1 MNRPLPEF
9 RRMLAELVACRTV
22 SCADPAWD
30 TGNREAAERLAGWLD
45 DLGFVCEL
53 RPLPERADKVNLIA
67 RLGPDTGGETGLA
80 LAGHLDTVPYDE
92 DRWTSDPFQLTER
105 EGRLYGLGTADMK
118 GFLALATE
126 VAGAYRGREPAAPL
140 VLLASADEECGMD
153 GARALT
159 AGTGPPA
166 RYAVIGEPTG
176 LIPAA
181 RHKGIFME
189 TVRVGG
195 RAGHSSDPA
204 HGVNAIEGMR
214 QVLTAVLAFRDELVA
229 RGGDTGFPVPHAT
242 LNAGVIR
249 GGDSPNRIPARCQL
263 QLDLRFLPGDE
274 IDDLR
279 EELRERVR
287 AALADGPWTLAFEEL
302 FVGTPAFETAADSPI
317 VRAAAELS
325 GHAAAAVD
333 FGTEGAFY
341 NRWGMDTV
349 ILGPGDIA
357 RAHQP
362 DEYLALDR
370 IEPMRKILHGLIER
384 FCITPGHRQAT

>member
-1 MNRPLPEF
+1 MF
-9 RRMLAELVACRTV
+9 ADLVACRSV

-30 TGNREAAERLAGWLD
+30 MGNREAAEHLAGWLD
-45 DLGFVCEL
+45 DLGFACEL
-53 RPLPERADKVNLIA
+53 LPLPGRPDKVNLVA

-92 DRWTSDPFQLTER
+92 GQWTSDPFDLTER
-105 EGRLYGLGTADMK
+105 EGRLHGLGTADMK
-118 GFLALATE
+118 GFLALAADT
-126 VAGAYRGREPAAPL
+126 ARAYRGRELAAPL

-153 GARALT
+153 GARALAAT
-159 AGTGPPA
+159 APPPA

-176 LIPAA
+176 LVPIA

-189 TVRVGG
+189 ALRVRG
-195 RAGHSSDPA
+195 RSGHSSNPA

-214 QVLTAVLAFRDELVA
+214 HALEAVAAFRDELA
-229 RGGDTGFPVPHAT
+229 GRGGGAGFPVPHAT

-249 GGDSPNRIPARCQL
+249 GGDSPNRIPACCEL
-263 QLDLRFLPGDE
+263 QVDLRFLPGSE
-274 IDDLR
+274 IEALR
-279 EELRERVR
+279 GELRERVR
-287 AALADGPWTLAFEEL
+287 SALAGGPWDLEFEEL
-302 FVGTPAFETAADSPI
+302 FVGTPAFATAMDSPI
-317 VRAAAELS
+317 VRASAELS
-325 GHAAAAVD
+325 GHEAAAVD

-357 RAHQP
+357 QAHQP

-370 IEPMRKILHGLIER
+370 IEPMRRILHGLIDH
-384 FCITPGHRQAT
+384 FCVGH

>member
-1 MNRPLPEF
+1 MTQDIFHRIF
-9 RRMLAELVACRTV
+9 ADLVACRSV

-30 TGNREAAERLAGWLD
+30 TGNREAAELLAGRLD
-45 DLGFVCEL
+45 DLGFACEL
-53 RPLPERADKVNLIA
+53 RPLPQRPDKVSPEKVNLVA
-67 RLGPDTGGETGLA
+67 RLGPDTGGESGLA

-92 DRWTSDPFQLTER
+92 GRWTSDPFVLTER
-105 EGRLYGLGTADMK
+105 DGRLYGLGAADMK
-118 GFLALATE
+118 GFLALAADA
-126 VAGAYRGREPAAPL
+126 AGAYRDRELQAPL

-159 AGTGPPA
+159 AEGSPPA

-176 LIPAA
+176 LVPVT

-195 RAGHSSDPA
+195 RSGHSSDPA
-204 HGVNAIEGMR
+204 YGVNAIEGMHR
-214 QVLTAVLAFRDELVA
+214 ALAAVLAFRDELA
-229 RGGDTGFPVPHAT
+229 ERGGGDFPVPHAT

-249 GGDSPNRIPARCQL
+249 GGDSPNRIPAGCEL
-263 QLDLRFLPGDE
+263 QLDLRFLPGE
-274 IDDLR
+274 GIEDLR
-279 EELRERVR
+279 GELRERVR
-287 AALADGPWTLAFEEL
+287 AALADGPWTLEFKEL

-317 VRAAAELS
+317 VTAAVELS
-325 GHAAAAVD
+325 GREATAVD

-357 RAHQP
+357 QAHQP

-384 FCITPGHRQAT
+384 FCLSG